1 MLSSKHFYLCTFF
14 PLVINLESNLTL
26 SPCNLFHKYICTYS
40 GFGVHSGSIHA
51 CTGSVGQ
58 FLGYVTCTLLE
69 RKESTQPRPKTAF
82 KSVCTLLQKVRLKLM
97 CISQFSHGNM
107 LHHPSTKTKTYWD
120 SRSKS
125 ILHGLGELCISISS
139 LRAFSIVFNICYY
152 RLICTPSVCFVLLSL
167 KACSPFYLAILYFV
181 FLGTWIRCN
190 LQYTICRATL
200 NLPGS
205 S

>member
-1 MLSSKHFYLCTFF
+1 M
-14 PLVINLESNLTL
+14 
-26 SPCNLFHKYICTYS
+26 YIFRFW
-40 GFGVHSGSIHA
+40 GPFGVNSCMYRKRRSISWLCHLYFA
-51 CTGSVGQ
+51 QKKGKYTVSSSNRIKVSLH
-58 FLGYVTCTLLE
+58 FTV
-69 RKESTQPRPKTAF
+69 S
-82 KSVCTLLQKVRLKLM
+82 LQKVRLKLM

-107 LHHPSTKTKTYWD
+107 LHHPLTKTYWD

-152 RLICTPSVCFVLLSL
+152 RLICTPSVCL
-167 KACSPFYLAILYFV
+167 KACSPFYLAIMYFV
-181 FLGTWIRCN
+181 YLGTWIRCN
-190 LQYTICRATL
+190 LQYTICRATF